1 MTCTAYAP
9 RTLQNIILLTACLIL
24 QWLRLLLVHTHS
36 QHNSCPII
44 YHSNTH
50 TCCKQIMVV
59 PSVGMLLGACDRG
72 RSASSMAIAGLRMQ
86 VATALLGCLHRGI
99 DQPCM
104 GIEHAKL
111 LQTLVPL
118 LCSCSFMSVRSCLK
132 PST

>member
-9 RTLQNIILLTACLIL
+9 QTLQHILLTACLIL
-24 QWLRLLLVHTHS
+24 QWLRLLLVHTYS
-36 QHNSCPII
+36 QHKSCPII
-44 YHSNTH
+44 YHSSTH

-72 RSASSMAIAGLRMQ
+72 CSAISMAIAGLRMQ
-86 VATALLGCLHRGI
+86 GATALLGCLHRGI
-99 DQPCM
+99 DQPSM
-104 GIEHAKL
+104 GAEHAKL
-111 LQTLVPL
+111 SQTLVPL